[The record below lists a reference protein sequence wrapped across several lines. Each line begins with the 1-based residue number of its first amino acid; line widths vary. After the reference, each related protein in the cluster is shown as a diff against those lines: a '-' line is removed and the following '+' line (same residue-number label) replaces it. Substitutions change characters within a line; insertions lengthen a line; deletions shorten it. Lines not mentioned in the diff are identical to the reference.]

1 MIRNKMGHLLNR
13 TVSATYWN
21 SCDAGQFN
29 WLWPRLPSR
38 AWTVSWT
45 NGPSPIENFLPIL
58 TRLDDPIRGRLI
70 PAEFMRQIRFIAM
83 TLLSAGTA
91 VLLTTAIVGLRAQ
104 GPNGGRMTEAL
115 FTALDTDKDGTL
127 TRPELESGFN
137 SWFTAWDTTQSGTL
151 AQPEILAGISALLP
165 APPAVKPGQANT
177 FNPAGNSTPVAV
189 SQAAVDAMMAALP
202 TTPGQRPMHE
212 RRLLVMAHTGAGGF
226 VHASI
231 PLAAKAV
238 EALGNQGGLW
248 TTTVS
253 YDAADINTEN
263 LKKYDAIFLDSTTA
277 CFLDDPDPAVTAA
290 RRAAFLNFVRGGK
303 GVAGIHAATD
313 SYHTDCLASEAA
325 AKSGAPGLDFGA
337 LVLASRLVTAADKD
351 NDGTVSKQE
360 WTALADD
367 WFQKLDTGKA
377 GKVTRADFVAHFNSL
392 LPPPDMHR
400 LNVESKPVQQWPEF
414 NKLIGGYF
422 KFHWPDPQAIEVK
435 IDDPNSPLTAM
446 FHGKEF
452 EIHDETYTFVQESF
466 SRRNVHVLT
475 SIDYDKMSAADKA
488 KESHPRTD
496 GDYALSY
503 IRREGKGRVFYEG
516 HGHSD
521 RVYAMTPML
530 EHLRAGIQYALG
542 DLKAD
547 DSPSV
552 K

>member
-1 MIRNKMGHLLNR
+1 
-13 TVSATYWN
+13 
-21 SCDAGQFN
+21 
-29 WLWPRLPSR
+29 
-38 AWTVSWT
+38 
-45 NGPSPIENFLPIL
+45 
-58 TRLDDPIRGRLI
+58 
-70 PAEFMRQIRFIAM
+70 MRQTGFI
-83 TLLSAGTA
+83 GTA
-91 VLLTTAIVGLRAQ
+91 CIWGGAVVLLATGIAGLRAQ
-104 GPNGGRMTEAL
+104 GPGGGRTAQAL
-115 FTALDTDKDGTL
+115 FTALDTDNDGTL
-127 TRPELESGFN
+127 TKPELESGFN
-137 SWFTAWDTTQSGTL
+137 SWFTAWDTHGGPLTQPQI
-151 AQPEILAGISALLP
+151 AAGISKVLP
-165 APPAVKPGQANT
+165 APPAVKPGQSNT
-177 FNPAGNSTPVAV
+177 FNPVGNSTPFPAP
-189 SQAAVDAMMAALP
+189 QAAVDAMMAALP
-202 TTPGQRPMHE
+202 TTPGAKPIHP
-212 RRLLVMAHTGAGGF
+212 RRVLVMAHTGAGGF

-231 PLAAKAV
+231 PLAAKTV

-248 TTTVS
+248 TTTIS
-253 YDAADINTEN
+253 YDAADINTDN

-290 RRAAFLNFVRGGK
+290 RRAAFLSFVRGGK
-303 GVAGIHAATD
+303 GIAGIHAASD

-325 AKSGAPGLDFGA
+325 IKSGTPAPNNTA
-337 LVLASRLVTAADKD
+337 LVLAARFVAGADKD
-351 NDGTVSKQE
+351 SDNTVSHQE

-367 WFQKLDTGKA
+367 WFQKLDTGNT

-392 LPPPDMHR
+392 LPPPNPR
-400 LNVESKPVQQWPEF
+400 LLGEAKPVQQWPEF

-422 KFHWPDPQAIEVK
+422 KFHWPDPQLIYVK

-446 FHGKEF
+446 FHGKDF

-475 SIDYDKMSAADKA
+475 SIDYARMSAEDKA
-488 KESHPRTD
+488 KEVNPRSD

-530 EHLRAGIQYALG
+530 EHLRAGIQYVLG

>member
-1 MIRNKMGHLLNR
+1 L
-13 TVSATYWN
+13 
-21 SCDAGQFN
+21 Q
-29 WLWPRLPSR
+29 
-38 AWTVSWT
+38 T
-45 NGPSPIENFLPIL
+45 NAPIKNAPPFL
-58 TRLDDPIRGRLI
+58 TRLEDHIQGRLI
-70 PAEFMRQIRFIAM
+70 PAEFMRQTGLIAITFI
-83 TLLSAGTA
+83 SAGAA
-91 VLLTTAIVGLRAQ
+91 VLLTAGIASLRAQ
-104 GPNGGRMTEAL
+104 GPDGGRTAQAL
-115 FTALDTDKDGTL
+115 FATLDADKDGTL
-127 TRPELESGFN
+127 TRPELESGLN
-137 SWFTAWDTTQSGTL
+137 SLFMAWDTTHSGTL
-151 AQPEILAGISALLP
+151 TQPQILAGISKLLP

-177 FNPAGNSTPVAV
+177 FNPAGNSTPIAV
-189 SQAAVDAMMAALP
+189 SQAAVDAMMGALP
-202 TTPGQRPMHE
+202 TAPGTKPMHE

-253 YDAADINTEN
+253 YDAADINTDN

-303 GVAGIHAATD
+303 GIAALHAATD

-325 AKSGAPGLDFGA
+325 AKNGSSGLNIAA

-351 NDGTVSKQE
+351 NDETVSQQE
-360 WTALADD
+360 WAALADD
-367 WFQKLDTGKA
+367 WFQKLDTGNT
-377 GKVTRADFVAHFNSL
+377 GKIPRADFVAHFNSL
-392 LPPPDMHR
+392 LPPLDMRR
-400 LNVESKPVQQWPEF
+400 LGLESKPVLQWPEF
-414 NKLIGGYF
+414 NTLIGGYF
-422 KFHWPDPQAIEVK
+422 KFHWPDPQLIYVK

-452 EIHDETYTFVQESF
+452 EIHDETYTFEQESF

-475 SIDYDKMSAADKA
+475 SIDYDKMSAEDKA
-488 KESHPRTD
+488 KEAHPRTD
-496 GDYALSY
+496 ADYALSY
-503 IRREGKGRVFYEG
+503 IRREGNGRVFYEG

>member
-1 MIRNKMGHLLNR
+1 
-13 TVSATYWN
+13 
-21 SCDAGQFN
+21 
-29 WLWPRLPSR
+29 
-38 AWTVSWT
+38 
-45 NGPSPIENFLPIL
+45 
-58 TRLDDPIRGRLI
+58 
-70 PAEFMRQIRFIAM
+70 MRQTRFIAM
-83 TLLSAGTA
+83 TFLSAGA
-91 VLLTTAIVGLRAQ
+91 ALLLMATIAILRAQ
-104 GPNGGRMTEAL
+104 GPEGGRTAQAV
-115 FTALDTDKDGTL
+115 FAALDTDKDGTL
-127 TRPELESGFN
+127 TLPELEFSLN
-137 SWFTAWDTTQSGTL
+137 SLFTAWDKTHSGALTQP
-151 AQPEILAGISALLP
+151 QILAGISTLLP
-165 APPAVKPGQANT
+165 APPTVKPGQANT
-177 FNPAGNSTPVAV
+177 FNPAGNSTPIAV
-189 SQAAVDAMMAALP
+189 PQAAVDAMMAALP
-202 TTPGQRPMHE
+202 TNPGTKPMHE

-238 EALGNQGGLW
+238 EALGTQGGLW

-253 YDAADINTEN
+253 YDAADINTDN

-290 RRAAFLNFVRGGK
+290 RRAAFLNFVRSGK
-303 GVAGIHAATD
+303 GIAAIHAATD

-325 AKSGAPGLDFGA
+325 AKNGSPGLNLGA

-351 NDGTVSKQE
+351 NDGTVSQQE
-360 WTALADD
+360 WAALADD
-367 WFQKLDTGKA
+367 WFQKLDTGNS
-377 GKVTRADFVAHFNSL
+377 GKVTRADFVARFNSL
-392 LPPPDMHR
+392 LPPLDMRR
-400 LNVESKPVQQWPEF
+400 LGLESKPVLQWPEF
-414 NKLIGGYF
+414 NTLIGGYF
-422 KFHWPDPQAIEVK
+422 KFHWPDPQQIYVK

-452 EIHDETYTFVQESF
+452 EIHDETYTFEQDSF

-475 SIDYDKMSAADKA
+475 SIDYDKMSAEDKA

-503 IRREGKGRVFYEG
+503 IRREGNGRVFYEG

-542 DLKAD
+542 DLKAN

>member
-1 MIRNKMGHLLNR
+1 
-13 TVSATYWN
+13 
-21 SCDAGQFN
+21 
-29 WLWPRLPSR
+29 
-38 AWTVSWT
+38 
-45 NGPSPIENFLPIL
+45 
-58 TRLDDPIRGRLI
+58 
-70 PAEFMRQIRFIAM
+70 MRQTGFIGA
-83 TLLSAGTA
+83 TCIWAGAA
-91 VLLTTAIVGLRAQ
+91 VLLATGIATLRAQ
-104 GPNGGRMTEAL
+104 GPGSRTAGAL
-115 FTALDTDKDGTL
+115 FSALDTDNDGTL

-137 SWFTAWDTTQSGTL
+137 SWFAAWNTSHSGTL
-151 AQPEILAGISALLP
+151 SQGEITAGVSKVLP
-165 APPAVKPGQANT
+165 APPTVKPGQANT
-177 FNPAGNSTPVAV
+177 FNPMGNSTPIPV

-202 TTPGQRPMHE
+202 TTPGVKPMRP
-212 RRLLVMAHTGAGGF
+212 RRVLVLAHTGPGGF

-248 TTTVS
+248 TTTVT
-253 YDAADINTEN
+253 YDAADINTNN

-277 CFLDDPDPAVTAA
+277 CFLDDQDPSVTAA
-290 RRAAFLNFVRGGK
+290 RRAAFLNFVRSGK
-303 GVAGIHAATD
+303 GIAGIHAATD

-325 AKSGAPGLDFGA
+325 AKSGTPTLNLAA
-337 LVLASRLVTAADKD
+337 LNLSARLVTAADKD
-351 NDGTVSKQE
+351 NDDTVSRRE

-367 WFQKLDTGKA
+367 WFQKLDTGNT
-377 GKVTRADFVAHFNSL
+377 GKVTRADFVEHFHAL
-392 LPPPDMHR
+392 LPPPNTR
-400 LNVESKPVQQWPEF
+400 LTGVESKPVLQWPAF
-414 NKLIGGYF
+414 NTLIGGYF
-422 KFHWPDPQAIEVK
+422 KFHWPDPQLIWVK

-452 EIHDETYTFVQESF
+452 EIHDETYTFQQESF

-488 KESHPRTD
+488 KEALPRTD
-496 GDYALSY
+496 HDYALSY
-503 IRREGKGRVFYEG
+503 IRREGNGRVFYEG

-530 EHLRAGIQYALG
+530 EHIRAGIQFAVG